1 MPKILPG
8 HWSKAAGARTVDILG
23 SEFLFFPLVT
33 YDVIESPANSTKGLR
48 FIGWHD
54 LVAEMQ
60 TLCVPAGTNHHY
72 MVKSY
77 LKKGRTNF
85 TMGRK
90 KSLKNDSRHW
100 LSFSLSF
107 KKNEVDMAATSG
119 GPIGPS

>member
-8 HWSKAAGARTVDILG
+8 HWSKAAGARTGDILG

-85 TMGRK
+85 TMGK
-90 KSLKNDSRHW
+90 KELEKR
-100 LSFSLSF
+100 LTTLALIFSFF
-107 KKNEVDMAATSG
+107 
-119 GPIGPS
+119 